1 MKSVDWWGMGG
12 IGRRQALGPL
22 RCEKQASYLGNS
34 DYLTLETRS
43 ESFTQRK
50 NQGWKKKA
58 ESFPSYKSPT
68 S

>member
-1 MKSVDWWGMGG
+1 MKSVSWWGMGG
-12 IGRRQALGPL
+12 VCGRQVLEPL
-22 RCEKQASYLGNS
+22 RREKQTSYLGNS

-43 ESFTQRK
+43 KSFTQRK